1 MSETRCWEERR
12 RGRGEPGTL
21 GDDGDLMRGDRVDPS
36 ELETLTGDSGRGDVH
51 RDCTGD
57 RERGPEMK
65 LPETN
70 GGEGGASAVMTGGEP
85 IPAVL
90 GTLGA
95 DTQEVRVFCSWLGAP
110 RASAVG
116 VNVWSGISFPLVP
129 LLVFFLFVV
138 LLPVEATAYGGDTPT
153 VANAGCAVEL
163 VSGRWG
169 GPVVFVKSQVT
180 L

>member
-1 MSETRCWEERR
+1 MIETRPAMSETRCWEERR

-90 GTLGA
+90 DTLGA
-95 DTQEVRVFCSWLGAP
+95 DTQDVRVFCSWLGAP
-110 RASAVG
+110 E
-116 VNVWSGISFPLVP
+116 LVP
-129 LLVFFLFVV
+129 WVSTCGLGSRSHSSHSSFSFSSSCFFQLKPRPMEVTPQ
-138 LLPVEATAYGGDTPT
+138 LLP
-153 VANAGCAVEL
+153 
-163 VSGRWG
+163 
-169 GPVVFVKSQVT
+169 T
-180 L
+180 LAAR